1 MLMFCFPKAQL
12 RGPRKT
18 GNAEGCALE
27 TTCLCRRAA
36 VAGGVTPRQPA
47 AQWHS
52 GLSLQFLQIL
62 SAYCWFLL
70 PGNKEYTRETE
81 ALGMLG

>member
-1 MLMFCFPKAQL
+1 MVMFCFPKAQL
-12 RGPRKT
+12 RGPREKLVT
-18 GNAEGCALE
+18 LRGVPWKRRV
-27 TTCLCRRAA
+27 CRRAA
-36 VAGGVTPRQPA
+36 VTGGVTPRQPA